1 MLSNLQGA
9 GYRGWITLDSIDL
22 TDRAAAAV
30 AGLKYLKMH

>member
-9 GYRGWITLDSIDL
+9 EYRGWITLDSIDL
-22 TDRAAAAV
+22 TDRAATAV